1 MCINKIQ
8 CIFVYTKKDNIMR
21 SYDDWKLETPY
32 KEESGECLQCG
43 QEVDEGKD
51 YCSRDCIKASYL

>member
-1 MCINKIQ
+1 M
-8 CIFVYTKKDNIMR
+8 T

-43 QEVDEGKD
+43 AEVDEGVD
-51 YCSRDCIKASYL
+51 YCSRDCIKASWL